1 MYLLFVIFQPTSHK
15 SDIFFYFFSKALGDD
30 RRSFS
35 YYKAIPVIE
44 KLPFK
49 IESVD
54 QVKNLAGIGK
64 SMQDHVSEHVDLL
77 SWFHMLDRTEREHIM
92 MQLTGSCFCKCAFE
106 LLLSKTLLPWFCL
119 FFDRACQ

>member
-1 MYLLFVIFQPTSHK
+1 MT
-15 SDIFFYFFSKALGDD
+15 ALGDD

-54 QVKNLAGIGK
+54 QVKHLPGIGK
-64 SMQDHVSEHVDLL
+64 SLQDHVS
-77 SWFHMLDRTEREHIM
+77 
-92 MQLTGSCFCKCAFE
+92 K
-106 LLLSKTLLPWFCL
+106 LLPL
-119 FFDRACQ
+119 FFYAISW

>member
-1 MYLLFVIFQPTSHK
+1 M
-15 SDIFFYFFSKALGDD
+15 GDD

-54 QVKNLAGIGK
+54 QVKHLPGIGK
-64 SMQDHVSEHVDLL
+64 SLQEHV
-77 SWFHMLDRTEREHIM
+77 IN
-92 MQLTGSCFCKCAFE
+92 
-106 LLLSKTLLPWFCL
+106 PFCL
-119 FFDRACQ
+119 FFSMREEVPLLNCSLPAAHAFVNIAQSAHAEDYSFQSTKNAKCKVFTFVHALWTLYTEAFYLQTFLDIC

>member
-1 MYLLFVIFQPTSHK
+1 M
-15 SDIFFYFFSKALGDD
+15 GDD

-54 QVKNLAGIGK
+54 QVKHLPGIGK
-64 SMQDHVSEHVDLL
+64 SLQEHV
-77 SWFHMLDRTEREHIM
+77 IN
-92 MQLTGSCFCKCAFE
+92 
-106 LLLSKTLLPWFCL
+106 PFCL
-119 FFDRACQ
+119 FFSMREEDPLLNCSLPAAHAFVNIAQAAHAEDYSFQSTKNAKCKVFTFVHALWTLYTEAFYLQTFLDIC

>member
-1 MYLLFVIFQPTSHK
+1 ML
-15 SDIFFYFFSKALGDD
+15 SDVANVLVALGDD

-54 QVKNLAGIGK
+54 QVKHLPGIGK
-64 SMQDHVSEHVDLL
+64 SMQDHVSKYILHEVYLCCIFL
-77 SWFHMLDRTEREHIM
+77 NN
-92 MQLTGSCFCKCAFE
+92 QLCV
-106 LLLSKTLLPWFCL
+106 PWI
-119 FFDRACQ
+119 